1 MVSRVKDYIRSAETK
16 RIIFSIIIL
25 ALYSV
30 VLCFFN
36 SNIEKTP
43 LINNEG
49 KTYAKAEVV
58 EIINEDAAEAGERA
72 GSQKVLLEIKSGQY
86 KGERLEA
93 YSTDGYLYGADSEVG
108 MTVMAVISESNG
120 EKVVSV
126 GGVYRGGAVV
136 LILVLFL
143 LSIWIIGGRKGL
155 LAVISLVFTLVT
167 IVGLFLPMI
176 YRGVS
181 PFLSA
186 VISCVITTAVC
197 MPLIGGMSKK
207 TAASI
212 FASVAGVIIAGILAF
227 LFGKLTDVSGYNV
240 SEIDELM
247 FIAANTDIQVGEL
260 LFAGILIASM
270 GAVMDVAM
278 SVVTAVEEIHIKNP
292 EMSARELFVSG
303 MKVGNDTM
311 GTMSNTL
318 ILAFVGSSIN
328 TLVTI
333 YAYDY
338 PMMYTMNLYSTCIEI
353 IRGISGS
360 MGVVFAVPIAA
371 AASSFLYG
379 ARRRSDMQAE
389 IV

>member
-43 LINNEG
+43 LINSEG

-58 EIINEDAAEAGERA
+58 EIINENAAEAGERA

-260 LFAGILIASM
+260 LFAGILIESM

-292 EMSARELFVSG
+292 EMSSRELFVSG

>member
-43 LINNEG
+43 LINSEG

-58 EIINEDAAEAGERA
+58 EIINENAAEAGERA

>member
-1 MVSRVKDYIRSAETK
+1 MKDRILEYIKGAETK
-16 RIIFSIIIL
+16 RIVISLIIL
-25 ALYSV
+25 
-30 VLCFFN
+30 VLFSEILVLVN
-36 SNIEKTP
+36 GNIEKTP
-43 LINNEG
+43 LINSEG

-58 EIINEDAAEAGERA
+58 DIITENAAEQGEKA
-72 GSQKVLLEIKSGQY
+72 GSQKVLLEIKSGEF

-108 MTVMAVISESNG
+108 MTVMAVISESDG

-126 GGVYRGGAVV
+126 GGVYRGGAVA

-143 LSIWIIGGRKGL
+143 VSIWAIGGRKGL
-155 LAVISLVFTLVT
+155 LAIISLVFTLVT
-167 IVGLFLPMI
+167 IIGLFLPMI
-176 YRGVS
+176 YRGFS
-181 PFLSA
+181 PFFAA
-186 VISCVITTAVC
+186 VVSCVITTAVC

-212 FASVAGVIIAGILAF
+212 FASIAGVVIAGVLAF

-240 SEIDELM
+240 SDIDELM
-247 FIAANTDIQVGEL
+247 FIAANTDIKVEEL

-270 GAVMDVAM
+270 GAVMDVSM

-292 EMSARELFVSG
+292 GMSGKELFVSG

-371 AASSFLYG
+371 GASAFLYG
-379 ARRRSDMQAE
+379 ARMKSNA
-389 IV
+389 VAATK

>member
-43 LINNEG
+43 LINSEG

-58 EIINEDAAEAGERA
+58 EIINENAAEAGERA

-379 ARRRSDMQAE
+379 ARRHSDMQAE

>member
-43 LINNEG
+43 LINSEG

-58 EIINEDAAEAGERA
+58 EIINENAAEAGERA

-108 MTVMAVISESNG
+108 MTVMAVISGSNG

>member
-1 MVSRVKDYIRSAETK
+1 MYMLL
-16 RIIFSIIIL
+16 L
-25 ALYSV
+25 AVIYLAFIS
-30 VLCFFN
+30 LGLPD
-36 SNIEKTP
+36 S
-43 LINNEG
+43 LL
-49 KTYAKAEVV
+49 
-58 EIINEDAAEAGERA
+58 
-72 GSQKVLLEIKSGQY
+72 GSIKSGQY